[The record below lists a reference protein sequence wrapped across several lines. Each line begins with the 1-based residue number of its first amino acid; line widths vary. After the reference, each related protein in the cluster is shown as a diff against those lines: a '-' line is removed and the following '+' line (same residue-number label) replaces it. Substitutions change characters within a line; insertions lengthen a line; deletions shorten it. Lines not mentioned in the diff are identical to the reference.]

1 MKKSPELIE
10 ITHLWIEKAEHDII
24 NAKHTLTL
32 HENCPYDT
40 ICFHAQQCVEK
51 SIKAL
56 LVFIETDF
64 KRIHDLTEL
73 LFLLPEEI
81 QKKIN
86 TMELSILNDYAVEI
100 RYPGIEEPLTRE
112 EAIEAV
118 EIAEKIF
125 NLIKININSKAG
137 ANITT

>member
-10 ITHLWIEKAEHDII
+10 ITRLWLEKAEHDLI

-32 HENCPYDT
+32 LENCPYDT

-56 LVFIETDF
+56 LVFIEVDF

-73 LFLLPEEI
+73 LVLLPEEM
-81 QKKIN
+81 QNKISM
-86 TMELSILNDYAVEI
+86 MELSILNDYAVDV

-112 EAIEAV
+112 EAIEAA

-125 NLIKININSKAG
+125 NLIKTKINSEVEL
-137 ANITT
+137 